1 MRTLAK
7 LDTSHLPANARAS
20 LLCERALELK
30 ERGEFD
36 AAREV
41 MRPLWPQL
49 GQRPNTEGLNT
60 VATAEV
66 LFVAGI
72 LTSWIGGQN
81 QIKEADEWARDLLT
95 ESMRIFEA
103 ETDARKVAEVRTE
116 IAYCYRRAG
125 ELDEARIWFTDALQ
139 KLIREGN
146 ARANALLGLSVV
158 EWSLTRYDE
167 AFKILTD
174 NAKLFRKINSHSLK
188 GFYHNQLAMVLR
200 SVAPSHNREAYYK
213 RALREYEAAELE
225 FKLARN
231 TLFRADV
238 NNNRGFLLYKLLRF
252 RQAHQY
258 LNEAR
263 RLALVVRNKVV
274 VAQIDDTRAQV
285 FIAEAKYTEAEAV
298 ARIAAAS
305 LRKSGHLGLLIDTLI
320 THGIALAR
328 LGKREKAEF
337 NFREAIEIAHQI
349 GVLSKAG
356 IASLTLIEEIDPLA
370 PETLAHAYQQA
381 AEWLSN
387 CQSESLLLRF
397 RNAGTKLALELLR
410 EHETENA
417 PTLFNMP
424 IDLDNEVLM
433 YERELIRQALAKVEG
448 GSVVDAAK
456 WLGISYQLLTHRIRK
471 KHPELGK
478 VRSPVRRRPRRS
490 TGKRRSN

>member
-7 LDTSHLPANARAS
+7 LDTSHLSANAGAL

-41 MRPLWPQL
+41 MCPLWPQL
-49 GQRPNTEGLNT
+49 GQRPNTAGLNPVT
-60 VATAEV
+60 TAEV
-66 LFVAGI
+66 LLVAGI

-95 ESMRIFEA
+95 ESMRLFES
-103 ETDARKVAEVRTE
+103 EKDAKKVAQVQTE

-125 ELDEARIWFTDALQ
+125 ALDEARIWFTDALE
-139 KLIREGN
+139 KLIIEGN

-167 AFKILTD
+167 SFKILTE
-174 NAKLFRKINSHSLK
+174 NAKLFRKITSHSLK

-200 SVAPSHNREAYYK
+200 SVAPSHNRDAYYK

-231 TLFRADV
+231 ALFRADV
-238 NNNRGFLLYKLLRF
+238 NNNRGFLLYKLSRF

-263 RLALVVRNKVV
+263 RLALLVRNRVV

-285 FIAEAKYTEAEAV
+285 LIAEKKYTEAEAV
-298 ARIAAAS
+298 ARTAAAS

-328 LGKREKAEF
+328 LSKSEKAEF

-356 IASLTLIEEIDPLA
+356 LAALALIEEIDHLA
-370 PETLAHAYQQA
+370 PHELAHSYQQA
-381 AEWLSN
+381 AEWLAS
-387 CQSESLLLRF
+387 CQSEALLLKF

-410 EHETENA
+410 EKETENA

-424 IDLDNEVLM
+424 IDLTNEVLM
-433 YERELIRQALAKVEG
+433 FERELIRQALAKVEG

-456 WLGISYQLLTHRIRK
+456 WLGISYQLLTHRIRA
-471 KHPELGK
+471 KHPELAK
-478 VRSPVRRRPRRS
+478 VRSPVRRRPRRTS
-490 TGKRRSN
+490 KRRK

>member
-49 GQRPNTEGLNT
+49 GQRPNTEGLNQ

-125 ELDEARIWFTDALQ
+125 ALDEARIWFTDALQ

-356 IASLTLIEEIDPLA
+356 IASLTLIEEIDHIA

-397 RNAGTKLALELLR
+397 RNAGTKLALELL
-410 EHETENA
+410 HEKEPDDA
-417 PTLFNMP
+417 LTLFNMP
-424 IDLDNEVLM
+424 IDLTNEVLIF
-433 YERELIRQALAKVEG
+433 ERELIRQALAKVGG

-456 WLGISYQLLTHRIRK
+456 LLKISYQRLAHRIRT

-478 VRSPVRRRPRRS
+478 VRSPVRARPRG
-490 TGKRRSN
+490 TGKRRK